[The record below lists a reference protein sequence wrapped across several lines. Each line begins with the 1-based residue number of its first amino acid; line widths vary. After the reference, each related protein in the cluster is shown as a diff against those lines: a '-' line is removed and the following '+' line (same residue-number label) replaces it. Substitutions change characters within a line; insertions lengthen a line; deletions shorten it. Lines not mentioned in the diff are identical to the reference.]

1 MPAMRIVER
10 LHVRRLIFFEL
21 KESEGRKVEAGVKD
35 TYTGDIAKK
44 IVRELWGILH
54 KGWVDSMWFSIGNP
68 STLRP
73 ADTPSPMNPKLRTCM
88 ILLEHNNGR
97 RAQQYQFPQILTIVI
112 SGPGF
117 EIHFYLERCEAS
129 GHLEEQSSAARPS
142 TTWPQSHC
150 SQVSGEAGG
159 RNRDQAGYHL
169 KDEQDVSGRHGSREK
184 RAHIAARTR
193 S

>member
-44 IVRELWGILH
+44 IVRELWGILQ
-54 KGWVDSMWFSIGNP
+54 KRWVDSMWFSIGNP

-88 ILLEHNNGR
+88 ILLE
-97 RAQQYQFPQILTIVI
+97 
-112 SGPGF
+112 
-117 EIHFYLERCEAS
+117 
-129 GHLEEQSSAARPS
+129 
-142 TTWPQSHC
+142 
-150 SQVSGEAGG
+150 
-159 RNRDQAGYHL
+159 
-169 KDEQDVSGRHGSREK
+169 
-184 RAHIAARTR
+184 
-193 S
+193 